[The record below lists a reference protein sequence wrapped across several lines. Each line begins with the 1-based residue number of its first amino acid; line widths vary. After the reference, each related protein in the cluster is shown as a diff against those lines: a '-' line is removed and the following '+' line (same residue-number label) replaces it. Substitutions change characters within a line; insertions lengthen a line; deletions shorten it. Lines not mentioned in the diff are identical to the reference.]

1 MDWTFL
7 GANAPFS
14 AKLALVIE
22 LAMGIALTMGA
33 WLARRQRY
41 REHAWCQS
49 IVVLLNLIVIVVA
62 MIPSLRLQV
71 LPKIPARLTRSFYAI
86 ATVHAVLAGVAEL
99 AALYVLLVAGTRILP
114 GWLKFSNFKKVMR
127 AVLILWWVALFSGV
141 ATYLRWYISWR

>member
-14 AKLALVIE
+14 AKLTLVVE
-22 LAMGIALTMGA
+22 LAMGIALIVGA
-33 WLARRQRY
+33 WLARRERY
-41 REHAWCQS
+41 RQHAWCQTM
-49 IVVLLNLIVIVVA
+49 VVLLNLVVIAVA

-71 LPKIPARLTRSFYAI
+71 LPKIPARLTRSFYALATTHALI
-86 ATVHAVLAGVAEL
+86 ASVAEL

-114 GWLKFSNFKKVMR
+114 EWLKFSNFKKVMR
-127 AVLILWWVALFSGV
+127 VVLILWWAAIFSGV

>member
-14 AKLALVIE
+14 AKLTLIIE
-22 LAMGIALTMGA
+22 LAMGIALTAGA
-33 WLARRQRY
+33 WLARRRRY
-41 REHAWCQS
+41 RQHARCQS
-49 IVVLLNLIVIVVA
+49 IVVLLNLIVIGIA
-62 MIPSLRLQV
+62 MFPSLHLQV

-86 ATVHAVLAGVAEL
+86 ATTHAVLASVAEL

-114 GWLKFSNFKKVMR
+114 EWLKFSNFKKVMR
-127 AVLILWWVALFSGV
+127 AVLILWWVAFFSGV